1 MIIALEWYLEIF
13 MERNKGRNKIKQ
25 TGFYLGLSLVYFFL
39 NLPSVLILT
48 VSHHE
53 EYNIISIL

>member
-1 MIIALEWYLEIF
+1 